1 MSFRV
6 SSEAYDRFMG
16 RFSRPL
22 SVEFADWLPLAPGRT
37 ALDVG
42 CGPGALTEVLA
53 DRLGAASVT
62 GVDPSEPF
70 VDAIRARLPDVT
82 VVQASAEALP
92 FPDGGFDLVVAQL
105 VIHFM
110 ADAPAGVAEMARVTR
125 PGGTVAL
132 NVWDFEGGRAPQ
144 STFLSALKSVVPQA
158 DDEIGRAGT
167 RRGELAALLEGAG
180 CRDLAQTE
188 LAVTVTAPTFEDWW
202 EPYTLGVGPAG
213 AQLAALDAAQQQAVR
228 ERCRELVG
236 NGPVRSTAVAWAA
249 RGTR

>member
-6 SSEAYDRFMG
+6 SSAAYDRFMG

-22 SVEFADWLPLAPGRT
+22 SVQFADWLPLQPGRS

-53 DRLGAASVT
+53 ARLGAASVV

-70 VDAIRARLPDVT
+70 VAAIRERLPDIT

-92 FPDGGFDLVVAQL
+92 FEDGSFDVTVAQL
-105 VIHFM
+105 VVHFM
-110 ADAPAGVAEMARVTR
+110 TDPAAGAAELLRVTR
-125 PGGTVAL
+125 PGGTIAL

-144 STFLSALKSVVPQA
+144 STFLSALKSVVPEA

-167 RRGELAALLEGAG
+167 RRGALAALLEDAG
-180 CRDLAQTE
+180 CRDIDQTE
-188 LAVTVTAPTFEDWW
+188 LAVTVTSPTFEDWW
-202 EPYTLGVGPAG
+202 EPYTMGVGPAG
-213 AQLAALDAAQQQAVR
+213 AQLTALDPPRREAVR
-228 ERCRELVG
+228 ERCRALVG
-236 NGPVRSTAVAWAA
+236 EGPVESTATAWAA
-249 RGTR
+249 KGTR

>member
-22 SVEFADWLPLAPGRT
+22 SVGFADWLPLRQGSS

-53 DRLGAASVT
+53 ARLGAASVT

-70 VDAIRARLPDVT
+70 VQAIRERLPEIT
-82 VVQASAEALP
+82 IVQASAEDLP
-92 FPDGGFDLVVAQL
+92 FEEGSFDLAVAQL
-105 VIHFM
+105 VVHFM
-110 ADAPAGVAEMARVTR
+110 SDPAAGAAELLRVTR
-125 PGGTVAL
+125 PGGTIAL
-132 NVWDFEGGRAPQ
+132 NVWDFAGGRAPQ
-144 STFLSALKSVVPQA
+144 SIFLSALKSVVPEA

-167 RRGELAALLEGAG
+167 RPGELTALLRGAG
-180 CRDLAQTE
+180 CRDIEQTE
-188 LAVTVTAPTFEDWW
+188 LSVTVASPTFEDWW

-213 AQLAALDAAQQQAVR
+213 AQLRALDPERRDAVQ
-228 ERCRELVG
+228 ERCRALVG
-236 NGPVRSTAVAWAA
+236 NGPVHSTATAWAA

>member
-6 SSEAYDRFMG
+6 SSTAYDRFMG

-22 SVEFADWLPLAPGRT
+22 SVQFADWLPLQPGRS

-53 DRLGAASVT
+53 ARLGAASVT

-70 VDAIRARLPDVT
+70 VAAIRERLPDIT
-82 VVQASAEALP
+82 VVQAAAEALP
-92 FPDGGFDLVVAQL
+92 FDDGGFDVTAAQL
-105 VIHFM
+105 VVHFM
-110 ADAPAGVAEMARVTR
+110 ADPAGGTAELVRVTR

-132 NVWDFEGGRAPQ
+132 NVWDFENGRAPQ
-144 STFLSALKSVVPQA
+144 SIFMSALRWVVPEA

-167 RRGELAALLEGAG
+167 RRGELAALLQDAG
-180 CRDLAQTE
+180 CRDVERTE
-188 LAVTVTAPTFEDWW
+188 LTVTVTSPTFEDWW

-213 AQLAALDAAQQQAVR
+213 AQLAALDPPRREAVR
-228 ERCRELVG
+228 ERCRALVG
-236 NGPVRSTAVAWAA
+236 SGPVDATATAWAA
-249 RGTR
+249 KGIR